1 MTKKI
6 TGCKYL
12 CSITLVLALAVSP
25 AFAQFYQY
33 TDKNGNVVIT
43 DSPPSG
49 AEAREKKVTGE
60 RVHRSASARP
70 ETDPSALEKKD
81 DQNRDAQEG
90 DKPKKDYSR
99 VNVVM
104 YMTDW

>member
-1 MTKKI
+1 M
-6 TGCKYL
+6 KYI
-12 CSITLVLALAVSP
+12 CSMAALLALVVSP

-33 TDKNGNVVIT
+33 KDKNGNIVIT

-49 AEAREKKVTGE
+49 AEAREKKVDEG
-60 RVHRSASARP
+60 RVHRSTRSTKDYP
-70 ETDPSALEKKD
+70 TYETKD
-81 DQNRDAQEG
+81 SPRGGEQR
-90 DKPKKDYSR
+90 KKDYSG